1 MLYKKMKRICYD
13 YKKIYIRKKHNCS
26 YISHSYNNSNN
37 NDQIFNDINL
47 NIQIWNNIDFRMGY
61 INWYLKNIK
70 LNEELC
76 YEFIKGKISNKTNE
90 AMINSL
96 FLIINKEMAISFI
109 FWRYYISL

>member
-26 YISHSYNNSNN
+26 YISHS
-37 NDQIFNDINL
+37 
-47 NIQIWNNIDFRMGY
+47 
-61 INWYLKNIK
+61 YLKNIK

>member
-61 INWYLKNIK
+61 IN
-70 LNEELC
+70 
-76 YEFIKGKISNKTNE
+76 KTNE